1 MKNINKIAKI
11 IIFLLMCATILC
23 SCSVDF
29 GEYLYDSN
37 NTTATE
43 VNLSVHY
50 LDVGQG
56 DSIFIE
62 FPDSETMLIDAGEN
76 YHGERIINYITNC
89 GYTDVDYLVA
99 THPHTDHIGS
109 MGYIVRNFNIGSV
122 YMPKVSANTKTYEN
136 LLESI
141 SDKGLKVKSAKEG
154 TIIKETEDIS
164 VEVVAPVTIDSDDL
178 NNCSLVIKVIYKDVS
193 YLFTGDAEKA
203 ELKEITSDITADV
216 LKVGHHGSSTSTYEE
231 FLEAV
236 DPEIAV
242 ISVGEDNEYG
252 HPHKEVMQYLS
263 DYGCQI
269 YRTDEDKTVTVST
282 DGYEITVVMD
292 NNSIERAK

>member
-1 MKNINKIAKI
+1 MKNVNKLTKI
-11 IIFLLMCATILC
+11 VLSSLLCISMLC
-23 SCSVDF
+23 SCSIEF
-29 GEYLYDSN
+29 EEYQSESSVTVSEN
-37 NTTATE
+37 
-43 VNLSVHY
+43 NLSVHY

-62 FPDSETMLIDAGEN
+62 FPDSDTMLIDSGEN
-76 YHGERIINYITNC
+76 YHGESIIDYITDC
-89 GYTDVDYLVA
+89 GYSDIDYLVA

-109 MGYIVRNFNIGSV
+109 MGYIVRNFEIGSV

-154 TIIKETEDIS
+154 TIIKENNDLT
-164 VEVVAPVTIDSDDL
+164 VEVVAPATIDSGDL
-178 NNCSLVIKVIYKDVS
+178 NNCSLVMKITYKDVS
-193 YLFTGDAEKA
+193 YLFTGDAEKK
-203 ELKEITSDITADV
+203 ELKEITSDISSDV

-236 DPEIAV
+236 NPAIAV

-252 HPHKEVMQYLS
+252 HPHESTITLLEEF
-263 DYGCQI
+263 DCEI
-269 YRTDEDKTVTVST
+269 YRTDEDDTVKVST
-282 DGYEITVVMD
+282 DGYEITVD
-292 NNSIERAK
+292 TEINSIERAK